1 VVYYHEYVRRAFGSL
16 RQRGDVAGFA
26 MEVGA
31 VFGLNN
37 LKAIWY
43 GQNRWRLVALYL

>member
-1 VVYYHEYVRRAFGSL
+1 
-16 RQRGDVAGFA
+16 
-26 MEVGA
+26 MEIGA

-43 GQNRWRLVALYL
+43 GPNRWRLVAFTL